1 MDVWGLI
8 SYLCKVVV
16 ESQNVYLDIL
26 CINGNFEIMLM
37 PMEDNDEID

>member
-1 MDVWGLI
+1 MDAWELI

-26 CINGNFEIMLM
+26 YINGQLEVMLM
-37 PMEDNDEID
+37 PYDEDE